1 MNRHAQH
8 HWNRFVLPALAGL
21 ILLASLACGSS
32 TDTAATR
39 YNFAV
44 IDGANQA
51 STAGAATL
59 ARPIT
64 SQLTRD
70 PQGKFAAGV
79 LNFLLPAA
87 AYAQGLTLSGT
98 PVANAIVCGRV
109 APVGEPQVVPLC
121 AFTLADGKAANV
133 VQGGTKAG
141 TYNVLFTAQ
150 VPSQEPVVDSTTV
163 IVEAGAVDPG
173 FHVTGN
179 PIVFSPATIPETAVH
194 DSYGNAVPFV
204 IVGDKNLA
212 VSNGRTLTFDN
223 STDPN
228 GTTGVAELRD
238 AANILIGHL
247 TYRIYPAG
255 SYPTPGLTWS
265 SAGMNVTP

>member
-1 MNRHAQH
+1 MRSISL
-8 HWNRFVLPALAGL
+8 VLIAA
-21 ILLASLACGSS
+21 LLAACGSS
-32 TDTAATR
+32 TTPGPTR

-44 IDGANQA
+44 VDGRNQT
-51 STAGAATL
+51 STAGDVTL
-59 ARPIT
+59 ASPIR
-64 SQLTRD
+64 SMLTRD
-70 PQGKFAAGV
+70 PQGQFASGV
-79 LNFLLPAA
+79 LTFLLPTA
-87 AYAQGLTLSGT
+87 AYAQGLTLAGT

-109 APVGEPQVVPLC
+109 APIGEPQVVPLC

-141 TYNVLFTAQ
+141 TYNILFTAQ
-150 VPSQEPVVDSTTV
+150 VTAQAPVVDSTTV
-163 IVEAGAVDPG
+163 IVKAGPIDPG

-204 IVGDKNLA
+204 IVGDKYLT
-212 VSNGRTLTFDN
+212 VSNNRTLTFDN

-228 GTTGVAELRD
+228 GTNGVVELRD
-238 AANILIGHL
+238 AANVLIGHL

-265 SAGMNVTP
+265 SAGLNVTP